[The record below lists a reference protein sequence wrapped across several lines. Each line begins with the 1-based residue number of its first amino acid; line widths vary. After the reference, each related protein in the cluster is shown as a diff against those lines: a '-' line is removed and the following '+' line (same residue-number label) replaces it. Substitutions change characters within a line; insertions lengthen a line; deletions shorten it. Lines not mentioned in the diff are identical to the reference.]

1 MTPKEVRDMAA
12 SVRRRLRNLAAE
24 KGEEAGFVL
33 TRYAVQRLLHRLGR
47 SEYRDRFLLKGA
59 TLFAV
64 WSDQP
69 HRPTR
74 DLDLLGFGDTAIPS
88 MEEIFRSLCG
98 QRDPED
104 GLDFPPELVRGERI
118 RGDEEYQGVRVSL
131 TAMLGKSR
139 IPLQVDVGFGDD
151 VFPAP
156 QETEVPG
163 LLGLEAANVRAY
175 PREAVV
181 AEKLQ
186 VIVALGIA
194 NSRMKD
200 FHDIWVL
207 SREFPFS
214 ADPLVES
221 VRRTFARRRTPVPAL
236 APLALTAEF
245 AADGNKRVQWKAF
258 VRKGKL
264 DTTSELREVI
274 GALAEFLVPVLAA
287 AAGRDAL
294 NATWVPGGPWLGT
307 PT

>member
-1 MTPKEVRDMAA
+1 
-12 SVRRRLRNLAAE
+12 
-24 KGEEAGFVL
+24 
-33 TRYAVQRLLHRLGR
+33 LHRLGR
-47 SEYRDRFLLKGA
+47 SEFRDRFLLKRA

-74 DLDLLGFGDTAIPS
+74 DLDLLGFGDSAIPAL
-88 MEEIFRSLCG
+88 EEVFRSLCA

-104 GLDFPPELVRGERI
+104 GLDFPPEFVRSERI
-118 RGDEEYQGVRVSL
+118 RDDEEYQGVRVNL
-131 TAMLGKSR
+131 TAMLGKTR

-156 QETEVPG
+156 LETEVPG
-163 LLGLEAANVRAY
+163 LLGLDAAIVRAY

-186 VIVALGIA
+186 AMVALGMA

-200 FHDIWVL
+200 FYDFLVL

-214 ADPLVES
+214 AGPLVES

-245 AADGNKRVQWKAF
+245 AADGNKGVQWTAF

-264 DTTSELREVI
+264 DATLELGEVI

-287 AAGRDAL
+287 AGGRDAL
-294 NATWVPGGPWLGT
+294 DATWVPGGPWTGT
-307 PT
+307 RS